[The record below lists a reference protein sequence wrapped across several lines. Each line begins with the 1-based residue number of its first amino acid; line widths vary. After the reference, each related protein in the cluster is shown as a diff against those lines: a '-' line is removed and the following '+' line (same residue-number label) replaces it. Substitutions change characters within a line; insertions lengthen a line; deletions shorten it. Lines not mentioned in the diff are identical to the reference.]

1 MASARSIRRVPPI
14 RTAKERGFVTPAKS
28 DTIPDWVGAKMKIT
42 IPAISGLLVLS
53 GSFYSAIHAQAPASV
68 WAGVYTEQ
76 QAKRGEA
83 LYSKECAACHGDALE
98 GNGQTE
104 RAQKLERMLPPLS
117 GDVFKGN
124 WNGRP
129 LSDLFDKMKRTMP
142 RDDPGKISL
151 TQNADI
157 LAFMLKFN
165 GFPSGKAELPA
176 DPSLLTETLFEAVKP
191 KE

>member
-1 MASARSIRRVPPI
+1 MSS
-14 RTAKERGFVTPAKS
+14 
-28 DTIPDWVGAKMKIT
+28 KMKIT
-42 IPAISGLLVLS
+42 IPVITALLVLC
-53 GSFYSAIHAQAPASV
+53 GSFYSRIDAQAPASV
-68 WAGVYTEQ
+68 WAGAYTEQ
-76 QAKRGEA
+76 QAKRGDA
-83 LYSKECAACHGDALE
+83 LYKKECAACHGDALE

-129 LSDLFDKMKRTMP
+129 LSDLFDKMIRTMP

-151 TQNADI
+151 NQNADI
-157 LAFMLKFN
+157 LAYMLKFN
-165 GFPSGKAELPA
+165 GFPAGKAELPA
-176 DPSLLTETLFEAVKP
+176 DPSLLTDTIFEAVKP

>member
-1 MASARSIRRVPPI
+1 
-14 RTAKERGFVTPAKS
+14 
-28 DTIPDWVGAKMKIT
+28 MKIT
-42 IPAISGLLVLS
+42 IPAMTTLLALAMFFRVD
-53 GSFYSAIHAQAPASV
+53 AQAPASV
-68 WAGVYTEQ
+68 WGGAYTEQ
-76 QAKRGEA
+76 QAKRGA
-83 LYSKECAACHGDALE
+83 TLYKQECAACHGDALE

-129 LSDLFDKMKRTMP
+129 LSDLFDKMKKTMP
-142 RDDPGKISL
+142 RDDPGKITL
-151 TQNADI
+151 NQNADI
-157 LAFMLKFN
+157 LAYMLKFN
-165 GFPSGKAELPA
+165 NFPSGKAELPA

>member
-1 MASARSIRRVPPI
+1 M
-14 RTAKERGFVTPAKS
+14 
-28 DTIPDWVGAKMKIT
+28 GAKMKIT
-42 IPAISGLLVLS
+42 IPAISGLLLLS
-53 GSFYSAIHAQAPASV
+53 GSFYSAIDAQARASV

-76 QAKRGEA
+76 QAKRGDA
-83 LYSKECAACHGDALE
+83 LYNKECAACHGDALE

-129 LSDLFDKMKRTMP
+129 LSDLFDKMRKTVP
-142 RDDPGKISL
+142 RDDPGTISL

-157 LAFMLKFN
+157 LAYMLKFN
-165 GFPSGKAELPA
+165 GFPSGQAELPA

>member
-1 MASARSIRRVPPI
+1 
-14 RTAKERGFVTPAKS
+14 
-28 DTIPDWVGAKMKIT
+28 MKIK
-42 IPAISGLLVLS
+42 IPAMIVLLAFAFHFRA
-53 GSFYSAIHAQAPASV
+53 GAQVPASV

-76 QAKRGEA
+76 QAKRGAA
-83 LYSKECAACHGDALE
+83 LYKQECAACHGDALE
-98 GNGQTE
+98 GNAQTE

-129 LSDLFDKMKRTMP
+129 LSDLFDKMKKTMP

-151 TQNADI
+151 SQNADI
-157 LAFMLKFN
+157 LAYMLKFN
-165 GFPSGKAELPA
+165 DFPSGKAELPA

>member
-1 MASARSIRRVPPI
+1 
-14 RTAKERGFVTPAKS
+14 
-28 DTIPDWVGAKMKIT
+28 MKIT
-42 IPAISGLLVLS
+42 FPAVAGLLVFG
-53 GSFYSAIHAQAPASV
+53 GSFYSVVHAQAPASV
-68 WAGVYTEQ
+68 WAGVYTEP
-76 QAKRGEA
+76 QAKRGDR
-83 LYSKECAACHGDALE
+83 LYKQECATCHGDALE
-98 GNGQTE
+98 GNGQTD
-104 RAQKLERMLPPLS
+104 RAQKLERALPPLS

-151 TQNADI
+151 NQNADI
-157 LAFMLKFN
+157 LAYMLEFN

-176 DPSLLTETLFEAVKP
+176 DPSLLTDTLFEAIKP

>member
-1 MASARSIRRVPPI
+1 
-14 RTAKERGFVTPAKS
+14 
-28 DTIPDWVGAKMKIT
+28 MKVT
-42 IPAISGLLVLS
+42 IPAMAGLLALS
-53 GSFYSAIHAQAPASV
+53 GAFHSPVDAQAPASV
-68 WAGVYTEQ
+68 WDGVYTQQ

-83 LYSKECAACHGDALE
+83 LYKQQCAACHGEALE

-104 RAQKLERMLPPLS
+104 RAQRLERALPPLS

-142 RDDPGKISL
+142 RDDPGKISVN
-151 TQNADI
+151 QNADI
-157 LAFMLKFN
+157 LAYMLKFN
-165 GFPSGKAELPA
+165 EFPSGKAELPA
-176 DPSLLTETLFEAVKP
+176 DASLLTETRFEAVKS

>member
-1 MASARSIRRVPPI
+1 
-14 RTAKERGFVTPAKS
+14 
-28 DTIPDWVGAKMKIT
+28 MKIT
-42 IPAISGLLVLS
+42 IPAMAGLLAL
-53 GSFYSAIHAQAPASV
+53 GGAFYSAVNAQAPASV

-76 QAKRGEA
+76 QAKRGEV
-83 LYSKECAACHGDALE
+83 LYKQECAACHGEALE

-104 RAQKLERMLPPLS
+104 RAERLARALPPLS

-129 LSDLFDKMKRTMP
+129 LSDLFDKMKKTMP

-151 TQNADI
+151 NQNADI
-157 LAFMLKFN
+157 LAYMLKFN
-165 GFPSGKAELPA
+165 EFPSGKAELPA
-176 DPSLLTETLFEAVKP
+176 DPSLLTETRFEAVKP

>member
-1 MASARSIRRVPPI
+1 MNKPMA
-14 RTAKERGFVTPAKS
+14 
-28 DTIPDWVGAKMKIT
+28 
-42 IPAISGLLVLS
+42 GLVVLS
-53 GSFYSAIHAQAPASV
+53 GVIYFSAEAQAPASV
-68 WAGVYTEQ
+68 WAGVYTDP

-83 LYSKECAACHGDALE
+83 LYKQECATCHGEALE

-104 RAQKLERMLPPLS
+104 RAQRLERALPPLS

-142 RDDPGKISL
+142 RDDPGKIGL
-151 TQNADI
+151 NQNADI
-157 LAFMLKFN
+157 LAYMLKFN

-176 DPSLLTETLFEAVKP
+176 DASLLTETIFEAVKP

>member
-1 MASARSIRRVPPI
+1 
-14 RTAKERGFVTPAKS
+14 
-28 DTIPDWVGAKMKIT
+28 MKIT
-42 IPAISGLLVLS
+42 IQAMAILFVL
-53 GSFYSAIHAQAPASV
+53 GGAIRVDAQAPASV
-68 WAGVYTEQ
+68 WAGVFTEQ

-83 LYSKECAACHGDALE
+83 LYKQECATCHGDALE

-142 RDDPGKISL
+142 RDDPGKIGL
-151 TQNADI
+151 NQNADM
-157 LAFMLKFN
+157 LAYILKFN
-165 GFPSGKAELPA
+165 GFPAGKAELPA
-176 DPSLLTETLFEAVKP
+176 DPSMLTETLFEAVKP